1 MPRPYTARVT
11 AWPGRKWRRVH
22 SGGTRSSIWART
34 SLITPMRKVPPLGNA
49 TGAGGNAP
57 KLLLTEG
64 NQGELYL
71 DGVLADDLAARH
83 WLVKFPRN

>member
-1 MPRPYTARVT
+1 M
-11 AWPGRKWRRVH
+11 
-22 SGGTRSSIWART
+22 
-34 SLITPMRKVPPLGNA
+34 ITPMRKVPLLGNA